1 LARYRLRFVLQEF
14 DLPRGTTTIG
24 RSVECQLTLDDPL
37 VSRRHARIVVEDE
50 AVHLEDLGSRNG
62 VRVNG
67 SIIKSATPLRSGDR
81 IRIGTQEVI
90 FTRVDTVGT
99 PFRITGSLRLCAN
112 CRTPYPKEMVACPGC
127 GATEQ
132 TDDDMP
138 TDAGAEGSTWSVQL
152 LVEAL
157 ERALRLG
164 RAGDAEALMRRA
176 AVQVDEMVG
185 AGRRLDPEAF
195 ATLAQRAFSTALA
208 AGDSAWAVWAVGIF
222 GRAELVPPVAVV
234 DALGEVARKHPRALR
249 AAIEDL
255 LLRAGQVA
263 AHPPAELESL
273 SRLDTLRVSLDGDDE
288 VTGNLAQS

>member
-1 LARYRLRFVLQEF
+1 
-14 DLPRGTTTIG
+14 
-24 RSVECQLTLDDPL
+24 
-37 VSRRHARIVVEDE
+37 
-50 AVHLEDLGSRNG
+50 
-62 VRVNG
+62 
-67 SIIKSATPLRSGDR
+67 
-81 IRIGTQEVI
+81 
-90 FTRVDTVGT
+90 
-99 PFRITGSLRLCAN
+99 
-112 CRTPYPKEMVACPGC
+112 MVACPGC

-185 AGRRLDPEAF
+185 AGRRLDPEAV

-208 AGDSAWAVWAVGIF
+208 AGDPAWAVWAVGIF

-234 DALGEVARKHPRALR
+234 DALVEVARKHPRALR

-255 LLRAGQVA
+255 LLRADQVP
-263 AHPPAELESL
+263 AHPPADLESL
-273 SRLDTLRVSLDGDDE
+273 SRLDALRVSLDGDDE
-288 VTGNLAQS
+288 VTGSLAQS